1 LRFLRTLRTFA
12 HFAVVFDSRLLLW
25 CDCGDGDYFTWWTL
39 HDLNLNANPDAQP
52 ETGKHETITN

>member
-1 LRFLRTLRTFA
+1 
-12 HFAVVFDSRLLLW
+12 VVFDSRLPLW

-39 HDLNLNANPDAQP
+39 HDLNFNANPDAQP